1 MGVLRPAHHAGAAVG
16 EPRRDARA
24 RRARGPAR
32 ARAPR
37 AGGARLGASRRIAL
51 RDRLLWSRWPALR
64 VASLFRAL
72 GMGLLVAVLTVAI
85 GKQPVALVQEGH
97 GPIADRMA
105 HLL

>member
-24 RRARGPAR
+24 RRARVHDR
-32 ARAPR
+32 AMAPR
-37 AGGARLGASRRIAL
+37 AGAARMSAIWRIAL
-51 RDRLLWSRWPALR
+51 HDLVLWSRSPALLA
-64 VASLFRAL
+64 ASLLPAL
-72 GMGLLVAVLTVAI
+72 GMGLLVAVLTLTI

-97 GPIADRMA
+97 GPIADHMA